1 MAKKVLKFGGT
12 SVGTIDRILHV
23 AKIIKKEHDAGNE
36 IIAIVSAMSGKT
48 NELLEQSKNISDK
61 FNTRELDVL
70 LASGEQASS
79 ALLAGALID
88 LGIKSRSWLNWQIPI
103 LTDGENSNA
112 RIINMNITKINKFIS
127 EKGVAIIP
135 GFQGIS
141 KSGDVTTIGRGG
153 SDATAVAVAKIF
165 NTDTCEIYTD
175 VDGVYSSD
183 PNKIPVAKKI
193 ERISYNEM
201 LELSSLGAKV
211 MQSSAVQTA
220 MIYNIPLEVKSTFTD
235 RQGTKIFDQ
244 ESIDYTKSVTGVAY
258 SKDDAKI
265 TLVRVEDKPG
275 VAANIFEPL
284 SKNQIN
290 VDMVIQ
296 NISSDQKTTDITFT
310 IKRGDLLKTIEIL
323 KNNKNIKY
331 DSMSHNDKVAKI
343 SIVGAG
349 MVSTPGVTYR
359 MFRALADEKINIL
372 AISTSEIKLS
382 VIINEDNTLKAVK
395 KLHTIFDLD

>member
-23 AKIIKKEHDAGNE
+23 AQIIKKEHDSGNE
-36 IIAIVSAMSGKT
+36 VIAVVSAMAGKT
-48 NELLEQSKNISDK
+48 NELLKQSKTISAEFDK
-61 FNTRELDVL
+61 RELDVL
-70 LASGEQASS
+70 LASGEQVTS
-79 ALLAGALID
+79 ALLAGALIKF
-88 LGIKSRSWLNWQIPI
+88 GINSKSWLNWQIPI
-103 LTDGENSNA
+103 LTEGENSNA
-112 RIINMNITKINKFIS
+112 RIINMRTSSINKFLS

-141 KSGDVTTIGRGG
+141 KAWDITTIGRGG

-165 NTDTCEIYTD
+165 NADLCEIYTD
-175 VDGVYSSD
+175 VDGVYSTD

-193 ERISYNEM
+193 DKISYDEM

-220 MIYNIPLEVKSTFTD
+220 MMYSIPLEVKSTFTA

-244 ESIDYTKSVTGVAY
+244 DSIDDTKSVTGVAY

-265 TLVRVEDKPG
+265 TLVGVQDKPG

-310 IKRGDLLKTIEIL
+310 IKREDLLKTIEIL
-323 KNNKNIKY
+323 KSNKTIKY
-331 DSMSHNDKVAKI
+331 ESLSHNDKVSKI

-349 MVSTPGVTYR
+349 MVSTPGITYR
-359 MFRALADEKINIL
+359 MFRSLAEEKINIL

-382 VIINEDNTLKAVK
+382 VIINEENTLKAIR
-395 KLHTIFDLD
+395 KLHTVFDLD

>member
-12 SVGTIDRILHV
+12 SVGTIERILHV
-23 AKIIKKEHDAGNE
+23 AKIIEKEHLAGNQVVS
-36 IIAIVSAMSGKT
+36 IVSAMSGKT
-48 NELLEQSKNISDK
+48 NELLEQSRSISEK
-61 FNTRELDVL
+61 FSKRELDVL
-70 LASGEQASS
+70 LTSGEQITS
-79 ALLAGALID
+79 ALLAGALNE
-88 LGIKSRSWLNWQIPI
+88 LGINSKSWLNWQIPI
-103 LTDGENSNA
+103 LTEGEHSNA
-112 RIINMNITKINKFIS
+112 RIINMNVTKINNFLS

-141 KSGDVTTIGRGG
+141 KKGDITTIGRGG

-165 NTDTCEIYTD
+165 EADSCEIYTD
-175 VDGVYSSD
+175 VDGVFSTD
-183 PNKIPVAKKI
+183 PNKVPVAKKI
-193 ERISYNEM
+193 DKISYEEM

-220 MIYNIPLEVKSTFTD
+220 MMYNIPLEVRSTFTD
-235 RQGTKIFDQ
+235 REGTKIFNQ

-265 TLVRVEDKPG
+265 TLIGVEDKPG
-275 VAANIFEPL
+275 VAAEIFEPL
-284 SKNQIN
+284 SKNQVN

-296 NISSDQKTTDITFT
+296 NISSDQMTTDITFT
-310 IKRGDLLKTIEIL
+310 IKRNDLSKTIEIL
-323 KNNKNIKY
+323 KNNKQIKY
-331 DSMSHNDKVAKI
+331 KDMSHNNKVSKI

-349 MVSTPGVTYR
+349 MVSTPGVTYK
-359 MFRALADEKINIL
+359 MFRGLAEENINIL

-382 VIINEDNTLKAVK
+382 VIINENDTLKAVK

>member
-1 MAKKVLKFGGT
+1 MIKKVLKFGGT
-12 SVGTIDRILHV
+12 SVGTTKRIQHV
-23 AKIIKKEHDAGNE
+23 ANIIQKERSLGSKV
-36 IIAIVSAMSGKT
+36 IAVVSAMSGKT
-48 NELLEQSKNISDK
+48 NELIKLSKEISDE
-61 FNTRELDVL
+61 FNKRELDVL
-70 LASGEQASS
+70 LSSGEQVTS
-79 ALLAGALID
+79 ALLSGALIK
-88 LGIKSRSWLNWQIPI
+88 LKIKAKSMLNWQIPI
-103 LTDGENSNA
+103 ITEGEHANA
-112 RIINMNITKINKFIS
+112 RIINMHVEKINKYLDDG
-127 EKGVAIIP
+127 GVVIIP

-141 KSGDVTTIGRGG
+141 KNGDITTIGRGG
-153 SDATAVAVAKIF
+153 SDATAVAIAKIF
-165 NTDTCEIYTD
+165 NADCCEIYTD
-175 VDGVYSSD
+175 VDGVFSTD

-193 ERISYNEM
+193 EKISYDEM

-220 MIYNIPLEVKSTFTD
+220 MMYNIPLEVRSTFTE
-235 RQGTKIFDQ
+235 RKGTKIFSQ
-244 ESIDYTKSVTGVAY
+244 ENIDYTKSVTGVAY

-265 TLVRVEDKPG
+265 TIVGVEDRPG

-284 SKNQIN
+284 SKAQIN

-310 IKRGDLLKTIEIL
+310 VKRDDVSKTKQIL
-323 KNNKNIKY
+323 KDNKNIKY
-331 DSMSHNDKVAKI
+331 KEIIQNDKVAKV

-359 MFRALADEKINIL
+359 MFRALSDENINIL

-382 VIINEDNTLKAVK
+382 VIIDEDNTLKAIK

>member
-1 MAKKVLKFGGT
+1 MVKKILKFGGT
-12 SVGTIDRILHV
+12 SVGTPERIQHV
-23 AKIIKKEHDAGNE
+23 ANIIKKEHLAGNQ
-36 IIAIVSAMSGKT
+36 IIAVVSAMSGKT
-48 NELLEQSKNISDK
+48 NELVKLSKVIAED
-61 FNTRELDVL
+61 FNKRELDVL
-70 LASGEQASS
+70 LSSGEQVTC
-79 ALLAGALID
+79 ALLAGALIK
-88 LGIKSRSWLNWQIPI
+88 LKINARSWLNWQIPI
-103 LTDGENSNA
+103 LTEGENTNS
-112 RIINMNITKINKFIS
+112 RIINMNVKKINDCLK
-127 EKGVAIIP
+127 KKQVAIIP

-141 KSGDVTTIGRGG
+141 KNGDITTIGRGG

-165 NTDTCEIYTD
+165 EADTCEIYTD
-175 VDGVYSSD
+175 VDGVYSTD

-193 ERISYNEM
+193 DKISYNEM

-220 MIYNIPLEVKSTFTD
+220 MMYNIPLEVRSTFTD

-244 ESIDYTKSVTGVAY
+244 ENIDYTKSVTGVAY

-265 TLVRVEDKPG
+265 TIIGVEDKPG

-284 SKNQIN
+284 SKAQIN

-310 IKRGDLLKTIEIL
+310 IKRDDVSKAIEIL
-323 KNNKNIKY
+323 KNNKNLNYTNII
-331 DSMSHNDKVAKI
+331 HNDKVAKI

-349 MVSTPGVTYR
+349 MVSTPGITYR
-359 MFRALADEKINIL
+359 MFRALSEKQINIL

-382 VIINEDNTLKAVK
+382 VIIDEENTLKAIK